1 MERGTVSM
9 RVAFVLRSAEVQ
21 PLFRDLCDVAAD
33 CACRES
39 SILYTYLSWRH
50 CWTLCCQFTPIPH
63 NATQHNTMHNTT
75 RKTTRKTSW
84 SYAACT
90 TNTTSLQKCYA
101 CCYHTPPPLCAV
113 LRFVAVQRLSIDFC
127 SSNSRIH

>member
-1 MERGTVSM
+1 
-9 RVAFVLRSAEVQ
+9 
-21 PLFRDLCDVAAD
+21 LCDVAAD

-50 CWTLCCQFTPIPH
+50 CWMLCCQFTPIPH
-63 NATQHNTMHNTT
+63 NATQHNTQNTQNNT
-75 RKTTRKTSW
+75 KNLVVICCCL
-84 SYAACT
+84 Y
-90 TNTTSLQKCYA
+90 NTTSLQKCYA
-101 CCYHTPPPLCAV
+101 CCYHTPPLCAV

>member
-39 SILYTYLSWRH
+39 KVVLVHTYL
-50 CWTLCCQFTPIPH
+50 LYLPFLAVFLDAVLPIHPPP
-63 NATQHNTMHNTT
+63 HNTMHNTT

-84 SYAACT
+84 SYAGCT

-127 SSNSRIH
+127 TNSRIH

>member
-1 MERGTVSM
+1 
-9 RVAFVLRSAEVQ
+9 
-21 PLFRDLCDVAAD
+21 LCDVAAD

-63 NATQHNTMHNTT
+63 NATQHNTTRKT

-84 SYAACT
+84 SYAAACT
-90 TNTTSLQKCYA
+90 TPRHCKNAMHAVITRRHCVLCFASL
-101 CCYHTPPPLCAV
+101 LCRDCLLTFAAATAESTKKTMSY
-113 LRFVAVQRLSIDFC
+113 LYT
-127 SSNSRIH
+127 